1 MPDPTGAVGPILT
14 ALRALPLWL
23 LACLAAAGYGV
34 LFLPVFGSITPLAL
48 DAFRAQWGVWAWVDA
63 VTFSIL
69 SIGRAIDSG
78 IAAYRIHRHSIK
90 KNRALVLV
98 PRPRPWWYLAKQQ
111 DDSYVSQISI
121 NVDATNLTDRP
132 VRILNATL
140 IWPLRG
146 GEVIQTM
153 VSLPMEGSPYHSARH
168 PVPAN
173 GTVEASVHIM
183 VRGALARY
191 GKPIVVTLA
200 MTDQSGEEYRLK
212 GIHVPS
218 NNPPLP
224 PMSWRERLPKYAQ
237 RFKKLIGSG
246 EKAAI
251 LPAIWQHEGQ
261 FSDVD
266 IILAEEKRNYAANGR
281 IRGGLGSLNVT
292 LQSEPNHG
300 WTQEGAIPRLLWRRE
315 ENPPAVDSLNLTRLI
330 RLYEALDD
338 GGKRDLEEY
347 LLSHLNRASTY
358 ADVAYFLFLALHRM
372 GRTVDCVA
380 AAQAK
385 LTGDRVNGYSNMLGT
400 LSAVVSREH
409 FDIDPTLYPAIVSL
423 LTGDPEH
430 DFRLID
436 KMNLARLQH
445 IDARQA

>member
-1 MPDPTGAVGPILT
+1 MPAPAAAVGPILT

-34 LFLPVFGSITPLAL
+34 LFLPAFGSTTPAAL
-48 DAFRAQWGVWAWVDA
+48 DAFRAQWGVWAWIDA

-69 SIGRAIDSG
+69 AIGRAIDSG
-78 IAAYRIHRHSIK
+78 ITAYRIHRHGLK
-90 KNRALVLV
+90 TRKALVLV
-98 PRPRPWWYLAKQQ
+98 PRLRPWWYLAKQQ

-121 NVDATNLTDRP
+121 NFDATNLTDRP
-132 VRILNATL
+132 VHILNMTL
-140 IWPLRG
+140 IRPRSS
-146 GEVIQTM
+146 GEVIQAM
-153 VSLPMEGSPYHSARH
+153 VSLPMEGSRYHSTRH

-173 GTVEASVHIM
+173 GTVEASAHVM

-191 GKPIVVTLA
+191 GNPIVVTMA
-200 MTDQSGEEYRLK
+200 VTDQSGEEYRLR
-212 GIHVPS
+212 GIRVPS

-224 PMSWRERLPKYAQ
+224 PMSWRERLSEYAG
-237 RFKKLIGSG
+237 RFTKFIGSG
-246 EKAAI
+246 ERAAI

-300 WTQEGAIPRLLWRRE
+300 WTQEGAVPRLLWTRE

-330 RLYEALDD
+330 RMYAALDG

-347 LLSHLNRASTY
+347 LLSHLNKASTY
-358 ADVAYFLFLALHRM
+358 ADVAYFVFLALHRM
-372 GRTVDCVA
+372 GRTTDSVA

-385 LTGDRVNGYSNMLGT
+385 LTGDRVNGYSNLLGT

-409 FDIDPTLYPAIVSL
+409 FDIDPTLYPAIVNL

-430 DFRLID
+430 NFRLIE